1 MRSTLY
7 SVNTMNLTE
16 PTTENHLQRYQV
28 SKLQQL
34 IGEILDCCEER
45 RLYEARSLGV
55 PYAELKCLM
64 LFKSE
69 KYLTVKGISQRLE
82 VAKSRVTKVI
92 SGLKAKGLV
101 DTVEDPKDGRVKL
114 ICLTPKGTAKVKE
127 VDEFRDALYGKL
139 LFQIKQDERK
149 PLLFYL
155 ELLTGAM
162 ETVKS
167 QLE

>member
-1 MRSTLY
+1 
-7 SVNTMNLTE
+7 MNVAKL
-16 PTTENHLQRYQV
+16 PPKNNLARFQV
-28 SKLQQL
+28 SKLQEL
-34 IGEILDCCEER
+34 ISEILDCCEER
-45 RLYEARSLGV
+45 RLYESKSLGV

-69 KYLTVKGISQRLE
+69 KYLTVKGISQRLD
-82 VAKSRVTKVI
+82 VAKSRVTKII
-92 SGLKAKGLV
+92 SGLKGKGLV

-114 ICLTPKGTAKVKE
+114 ICLTPKGSAKVKE

-139 LFQIKQDERK
+139 LLQIKKDERK

>member
-1 MRSTLY
+1 
-7 SVNTMNLTE
+7 MNVDDHQQTRDI
-16 PTTENHLQRYQV
+16 TKYQV
-28 SKLQQL
+28 SKLQDL
-34 IGEILDCCEER
+34 ISEILDCCEGR
-45 RLYEARSLGV
+45 RLYESKSLRV

-82 VAKSRVTKVI
+82 VAKSRVTKII
-92 SGLKAKGLV
+92 SGLKNKGLV

-114 ICLTPKGTAKVKE
+114 ICLTPKGSAKVKE
-127 VDEFRDALYGKL
+127 VEEFRDALYGKL
-139 LFQIKQDERK
+139 LLQIKEEERK

-162 ETVKS
+162 ETIRS
-167 QLE
+167 ELD